1 MLFVVCV
8 EYLVW
13 LMELRVWFLEE
24 EASARR
30 WAQENKDTLGM
41 RTREAE
47 ALATSRSLRIVKRG
61 PFRKGPLTLEWLAV
75 LVEISVAIGDD
86 PWPKQTITLEKQQR
100 KRIYHFIVIRGPYIL
115 EEKLNDWVD
124 SRHTIRR
131 HYYSRPRS
139 HFCLTKTTNRPGDF
153 FYWIFTGNTLLEV
166 PLITWLKTRTHNYT
180 APTWWLVN
188 FLHSTNRMIG

>member
-1 MLFVVCV
+1 
-8 EYLVW
+8 
-13 LMELRVWFLEE
+13 MELRVWFLEE
-24 EASARR
+24 EASAWR

-75 LVEISVAIGDD
+75 LVEISVVIGEWSLAKTNNNLGKTATKEDI
-86 PWPKQTITLEKQQR
+86 PFYCYPRSLYT
-100 KRIYHFIVIRGPYIL
+100 RG
-115 EEKLNDWVD
+115 ENDWVD